1 MMKRAGMTTSI
12 DRLGLTLFVAVT
24 LHAMAILGIS
34 FTLESPAKP
43 PTPDRTLEIMV
54 VQHPKKADLKKPPE
68 KADFLAQTSQQGG
81 GEQKEKVRTKTEVT
95 PPTPPQ
101 RPEPI
106 QATLPMPPTTA
117 KTAAKKPKKV
127 ITTQQPAKQKIETAP
142 ERQPQ
147 KPEQRKVTAA
157 QLLASTTR
165 EINRLTAELDKKTKA
180 YAKRP
185 RRKTLSASTQEYK
198 YASYLD
204 AWRRKVERVG
214 NLNYPDEAKRRKLYG
229 NLVLHVAIRPDG
241 SVKSINVRTSSGHK
255 LLDDAAIRIVKLSAP
270 FAPFPAEIRKETD
283 ILDIIRTWQFRNNDQ
298 LFSK

>member
-1 MMKRAGMTTSI
+1 MKRTGITTSI

-24 LHAMAILGIS
+24 LHATAILGIS
-34 FTLESPAKP
+34 FTMEKPAKP

-54 VQHPKKADLKKPPE
+54 VQNPQKLDPKPVD
-68 KADFLAQTSQQGG
+68 KADFLAQSSQEGG
-81 GEQKEKVRTKTEVT
+81 GDQTEKARPKTEMT

-101 RPEPI
+101 QQEQI
-106 QATLPMPPTTA
+106 QTTAPTPPPTP
-117 KTAAKKPKKV
+117 KPAAKKPKKV
-127 ITTQQPAKQKIETAP
+127 LTQQQPDKAKIETAP
-142 ERQPQ
+142 EKQP
-147 KPEQRKVTAA
+147 KPPEEKKVTAA

-165 EINRLTAELDKKTKA
+165 EISRLTAELDRKTHA

-185 RRKTLSASTQEYK
+185 RRKTLSARTQEYK
-198 YASYLD
+198 YANYLD

-241 SVKSINVRTSSGHK
+241 SVKSINVRKSSGHK
-255 LLDDAAIRIVKLSAP
+255 LLDDAAVRIVKLSAP

-283 ILDIIRTWQFRNNDQ
+283 IIDIIRTWQFRNNDQ